1 MGILENNYFC
11 APLKKK
17 KLDIKQHES
26 KEINF
31 HFGVNN
37 LKDLLEN
44 VRIAIALI

>member
-1 MGILENNYFC
+1 MDILENNYFC